1 MGVSVLSTDSQN
13 SGHKPV
19 CLLLHFCYT
28 DYQYKGKYLDNSD
41 KEIPWISPSW
51 STLRTLDKS
60 KTRKD

>member
-19 CLLLHFCYT
+19 CLLLHFST
-28 DYQYKGKYLDNSD
+28 KGKYLDNSD

>member
-1 MGVSVLSTDSQN
+1 MAYKVIIL
-13 SGHKPV
+13 
-19 CLLLHFCYT
+19 
-28 DYQYKGKYLDNSD
+28 YQLYMPSYFLGTFTEYPYLDNSD